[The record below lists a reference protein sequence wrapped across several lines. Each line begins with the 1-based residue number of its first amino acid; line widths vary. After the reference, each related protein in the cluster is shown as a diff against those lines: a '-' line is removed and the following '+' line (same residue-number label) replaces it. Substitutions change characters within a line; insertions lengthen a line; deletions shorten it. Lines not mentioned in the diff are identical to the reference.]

1 MAERSRNPEMTT
13 QPKKKKK
20 GKRWIRCLQN
30 INPHP
35 HEIKPSMMPVAK
47 EDRRISNDVER
58 ERENDSAYREGKL
71 GFQRG
76 SLILLLLLLP
86 VAAVEERFNTSGF
99 EENVW
104 GP

>member
-1 MAERSRNPEMTT
+1 
-13 QPKKKKK
+13 
-20 GKRWIRCLQN
+20 
-30 INPHP
+30 
-35 HEIKPSMMPVAK
+35 MMPVAK
-47 EDRRISNDVER
+47 EDRRISNDV

-76 SLILLLLLLP
+76 SLILLLLLL